1 MMIVQPMLDN
11 VLSHLLLAAP
21 QPVLNWFEYMEFPI
35 GAVGAGSEEGHKDAN
50 RVEHLSY
57 KDKLR
62 VLGLFSL
69 EKRKIQGDLT
79 VYLPVRNGS
88 S

>member
-50 RVEHLSY
+50 RGRAPL
-57 KDKLR
+57 L
-62 VLGLFSL
+62 
-69 EKRKIQGDLT
+69 
-79 VYLPVRNGS
+79 
-88 S
+88 